1 VNRYGRELLDDD
13 SDSLEGKCL
22 LDRLT
27 GPSRAGLAAALAA
40 AEPGSTGASIEVS
53 VLARATDER
62 ILQAKVRPH
71 PAGSANMLLALIDVT
86 EQRRSEAE
94 LAYTREILELS
105 NRMARIGYWQV
116 DLDTRAMNWS
126 AVARDIYDLPAAR
139 GQTLAQ
145 TIDCCKDD
153 AGRET
158 LRHALAAAVAY
169 GTTFDL
175 ELQITTPAGR
185 DRWIRITGRAD
196 AADSPNRRL
205 YGTIQDIDAHVEAES
220 ARVAQAGAEMA
231 NRSKT
236 AFLARMSHDLRTP
249 LNAVIGFSELLQL
262 NRAAMSTPTV
272 ATQVRHIHRAG
283 KHLLALIDE
292 VLDLTRIES
301 GDLHI
306 VLEPVPLGALLDD
319 CMTIAAPLAAERTL
333 ALRAPACHADASV
346 LGDRTRLLQV
356 LLNLLSNAV
365 KYNREGGEVAIE
377 LGGDDDHVTIA
388 VRDTGEGL
396 TPEQLS
402 QLFQPFNRL
411 GAELR
416 GIDGTGLGL
425 VIAKQ
430 LVEAM
435 GGQLEAQSTVGTG
448 SVFTMRLRGSATGRA
463 ELARRP
469 THFGLRESGPGAR
482 PFVVLYVEDNPV
494 NVEVMRAA
502 LAMRDHVEVE
512 VAVDGRAGL
521 DMAQRLRPDLILL
534 DMGLPLMDGP
544 AVFAHA
550 RRPGTGADSVRR
562 RVGQCHGR
570 RHQAGPGFRIRRL
583 HRQAFR
589 TATPA
594 RDAGSHDGGQ
604 ARRLAGNSPI
614 AAQVKSR
621 FVGNSGRNA
630 RQAQSSPYRS
640 AGWRS
645 LHQRRLPPPHAGGG
659 HAPAARRTH
668 KVRHPRPRC
677 RPGWRRPGA
686 GAAAH
691 DRPLAG
697 SRAFRQGR
705 PWSADRENPP
715 PRGPTNPRA
724 R

>member
-1 VNRYGRELLDDD
+1 MNPRPSKGRCDTLSKASAGRAPPVPDALRLLHELQVHQAELAQQNEELKSARDDLESSAQRYFDLYESAPVGLVTLSRQGIVREVNRYGRELLDDD
-13 SDSLEGKCL
+13 SDSLEGTCL

-27 GPSRAGLAAALAA
+27 GPSRAGLAEALAA
-40 AEPGSTGASIEVS
+40 REPGSASASIEVS
-53 VLARATDER
+53 VRARANDAR

-71 PAGSANMLLALIDVT
+71 SAGSDNMLLALTDVT

-105 NRMARIGYWQV
+105 NRVARIGYWQV
-116 DLDTRAMNWS
+116 DLDTGAMNWS
-126 AVARDIYDLPAAR
+126 AVAREIYELPVAR
-139 GQTLAQ
+139 GQTLAK

-175 ELQITTPAGR
+175 ELQIATPAGR

-196 AADSPNRRL
+196 AAGSSHRRL
-205 YGTIQDIDAHVEAES
+205 YGTVQDIDAHFEAES
-220 ARVAQAGAEMA
+220 ARVAQAGAELA

-292 VLDLTRIES
+292 VLDLARIES

-306 VLEPVPLGALLDD
+306 VLEPVPLGALLDE
-319 CMTIAAPLAAERTL
+319 CMTIAAPMAAERALTL
-333 ALRAPACHADASV
+333 RTPACPADASV

-396 TPEQLS
+396 TPEQLG

-416 GIDGTGLGL
+416 GIEGTGLGL

-448 SVFTMRLRGSATGRA
+448 SVFTMRLRGSATGRT

-469 THFGLRESGPGAR
+469 GEASLRESEPDAH

-502 LAMRDHVEVE
+502 LAMRDHVKVE
-512 VAVDGRAGL
+512 VAVDGQAGL
-521 DMAQRLRPDLILL
+521 DMARHLRPDLILL

-544 AVFAHA
+544 TVFAHLHADPALAQIPCVAVSANAMDADIKQALDSGFADYIVKPFALPRLLSMLDRMMAA
-550 RRPGTGADSVRR
+550 RP
-562 RVGQCHGR
+562 
-570 RHQAGPGFRIRRL
+570 
-583 HRQAFR
+583 
-589 TATPA
+589 AT
-594 RDAGSHDGGQ
+594 SQ
-604 ARRLAGNSPI
+604 TT
-614 AAQVKSR
+614 
-621 FVGNSGRNA
+621 
-630 RQAQSSPYRS
+630 RS
-640 AGWRS
+640 A
-645 LHQRRLPPPHAGGG
+645 
-659 HAPAARRTH
+659 T
-668 KVRHPRPRC
+668 
-677 RPGWRRPGA
+677 
-686 GAAAH
+686 
-691 DRPLAG
+691 
-697 SRAFRQGR
+697 
-705 PWSADRENPP
+705 
-715 PRGPTNPRA
+715 
-724 R
+724 